1 MEYPGEIFRSMKI
14 SIAGSHLCIA
24 DTESVMTW
32 KRENFIRKEYIQP
45 GKLYV
50 LAVVRLLFRFREF
63 FFQIAF
69 PFTGRLWDIPVFA
82 KIFHDILIMYS
93 IADQRQYRT
102 NCNGKNNEYGN
113 EKLQPMIF
121 VFTNIPLKFVL
132 WTIMMKVIFITKS
145 RSRLFYT

>member
-1 MEYPGEIFRSMKI
+1 MG
-14 SIAGSHLCIA
+14 
-24 DTESVMTW
+24 
-32 KRENFIRKEYIQP
+32 KEYIQP

-69 PFTGRLWDIPVFA
+69 PFTGRLWDVSVFA

-132 WTIMMKVIFITKS
+132 WAIMMKVIFRTKS
-145 RSRLFYT
+145 KSRLFYT